1 MPHIPSHPEYLDAA
15 NLDAE
20 ADWLSDDDRSGV
32 RVFPDSFSRPC
43 ERCAAPSLGGR
54 WCPDCEAY
62 LESLDLPGA
71 H

>member
-1 MPHIPSHPEYLDAA
+1 MYDDTDDAPPPST
-15 NLDAE
+15 
-20 ADWLSDDDRSGV
+20 DDLT
-32 RVFPDSFSRPC
+32 RPC
-43 ERCAAPSLGGR
+43 ERCDAPSLGGR